1 MEHESIIYITLQHKI
16 INMKHILIC
25 SLALL
30 FTLSACKWET
40 TRGALKHG
48 EVLKSSIESFEKN
61 RKKLST
67 NLVASL
73 EEAEKDLSAENP
85 DLPKVSK
92 DFEKE
97 WTGIQNRYKKL
108 QNDFAKVGKSSD
120 EYFGELD
127 ELSNNISKESLK
139 NEELA
144 KNREL
149 KLKWDKNFKEAEV
162 SINKITT
169 VLESGN
175 DFHMVLVASSIR
187 QKLEQNVGELQV
199 IAEQA
204 KALLTDLEAFTAAGR
219 ELVEG

>member
-1 MEHESIIYITLQHKI
+1 MKLKFATLL
-16 INMKHILIC
+16 IL
-25 SLALL
+25 AVV
-30 FTLSACKWET
+30 FTSCKWDT
-40 TRGALKHG
+40 TKGALKHG

-67 NLVASL
+67 KLVSSL
-73 EEAEKDLSAENP
+73 EDAEESLSAENP
-85 DLPKVSK
+85 DLPTVSK

-97 WTGIQNRYKKL
+97 WTTIQNRYKKL
-108 QNDFAKVGKSSD
+108 KDDFNKVGKSSND
-120 EYFGELD
+120 YFAELD
-127 ELSNNISKESLK
+127 ELSNNISKEDLRRQ
-139 NEELA
+139 ELA
-144 KNREL
+144 KNQEL
-149 KLKWDKNFKEAEV
+149 KVKWDRNFVEAEK

-199 IAEQA
+199 ISQQA
-204 KALLTDLEAFTAAGR
+204 KALLQDLELFTQAGR

>member
-1 MEHESIIYITLQHKI
+1 MKI
-16 INMKHILIC
+16 KF
-25 SLALL
+25 ATLL
-30 FTLSACKWET
+30 FIAFAFTSCKWDT
-40 TRGALKHG
+40 TKGALKHG

-67 NLVASL
+67 KLVSSL
-73 EEAEKDLSAENP
+73 EEAEESLSAENP
-85 DLPKVSK
+85 DLPTVSK

-97 WTGIQNRYKKL
+97 WTTIQNRYQKL
-108 QNDFAKVGKSSD
+108 KNDFNKVGKSSND
-120 EYFGELD
+120 YFAELD
-127 ELSNNISKESLK
+127 ELSNNIGKEDLRRQ
-139 NEELA
+139 ELA
-144 KNREL
+144 KNQEL
-149 KLKWDKNFKEAEV
+149 KVKWDRNFVEAEK

-199 IAEQA
+199 ISQQA
-204 KALLTDLEAFTAAGR
+204 KALLQDLELFTQAGR

>member
-1 MEHESIIYITLQHKI
+1 MRSIVLSCMVI
-16 INMKHILIC
+16 
-25 SLALL
+25 ALS
-30 FTLSACKWET
+30 LSACKWKT
-40 TRGALKHG
+40 TKGALKHG
-48 EVLKSSIESFEKN
+48 EVLKASIESFEKN

-73 EEAEKDLSAENP
+73 EEAEEDLSAENP

-120 EYFGELD
+120 DYFAELD
-127 ELSNNISKESLK
+127 QLSNNISKESLK

-149 KLKWDKNFKEAEV
+149 KIKWDRNFKEAEV

-204 KALLTDLEAFTAAGR
+204 KTLLQDLEAFTEAGR

>member
-1 MEHESIIYITLQHKI
+1 MKLKFAALIIIAI
-16 INMKHILIC
+16 
-25 SLALL
+25 S
-30 FTLSACKWET
+30 FTACKWDT
-40 TRGALKHG
+40 TKGALKHG
-48 EVLKSSIESFEKN
+48 EVLKASIESFEKN

-67 NLVASL
+67 NLVSSL
-73 EEAEKDLSAENP
+73 EEAEESLSEENP

-97 WTGIQNRYKKL
+97 WTTIQNRYGKL
-108 QNDFAKVGKSSD
+108 KSDFAKVGKSSND
-120 EYFGELD
+120 YFAELD
-127 ELSNNISKESLK
+127 ELSNNIGKEELRRQ
-139 NEELA
+139 ELA
-144 KNREL
+144 KNQEL
-149 KLKWDKNFKEAEV
+149 KVKWDRNYVEAEK

-199 IAEQA
+199 ISQQA
-204 KALLTDLEAFTAAGR
+204 KALLQDLELFTQAGR

>member
-1 MEHESIIYITLQHKI
+1 
-16 INMKHILIC
+16 MKQILIFG
-25 SLALL
+25 L
-30 FTLSACKWET
+30 FTTLLLSSCKWDT

-48 EVLKSSIESFEKN
+48 EKLKASIESFEKN
-61 RKKLST
+61 RIKLSS
-67 NLVASL
+67 NLVSSL

-97 WTGIQNRYKKL
+97 WTGIQNRYNKL
-108 QNDFAKVGKSSD
+108 QGDFAKVGQSSND
-120 EYFGELD
+120 YFAELD
-127 ELSNNISKESLK
+127 QLSNAITKESLR

-144 KNREL
+144 KNKEL
-149 KLKWDKNFKEAEV
+149 KAKWDKNYREAEI
-162 SINKITT
+162 SINKITS

-204 KALLTDLEAFTAAGR
+204 KALLGDLEAFTEAGR